1 MAGPCCCKSNVEAAK
16 VLGII
21 YAILSLLGT
30 FNGGAQNIAQGVISC
45 LISLILVY
53 GAHTRN
59 GTAILVWMVLVMI
72 NLVWIVIIVILA
84 IIALVGGASGSLI
97 GLIVIYIGLIF
108 YVIWTLIVAKN
119 ARKEIEN

>member
-1 MAGPCCCKSNVEAAK
+1 M
-16 VLGII
+16 
-21 YAILSLLGT
+21 
-30 FNGGAQNIAQGVISC
+30 
-45 LISLILVY
+45 ISLILVY

-84 IIALVGGASGSLI
+84 IITLVGGASGSLI